1 MTMADVESSAD
12 NSRLQAAAAK
22 TWWIYLIQGVAAALI
37 GFLLL
42 ASTEKTL
49 AVLIALLGIYWI
61 ISGLFNIVAALSGHV
76 EEHKWWVVVAGV
88 ISIIAGIVVL
98 DNMLWSSLVLPTLA
112 VIIMGI
118 AALINGVVTI
128 FAGRSKHGHRE
139 RSWAGFFLGIL
150 YILFGFL
157 LLTHPII
164 GAVALIYAVAVW
176 GIIGGIILI
185 VLSFQVKK
193 LAHD

>member
-1 MTMADVESSAD
+1 MTMADVESSVD
-12 NSRLQAAAAK
+12 SSQLQAASAK
-22 TWWIYLIQGVAAALI
+22 TWWIYLLQGVAAALL
-37 GFLLL
+37 GVLLV

-49 AVLIALLGIYWI
+49 VVLIALLGIYWI
-61 ISGLFNIVAALSGHV
+61 ISGIFNIVAALSGHV
-76 EEHKWWVVVAGV
+76 EDHKWWVVVAGV

-98 DNMLWSSLVLPTLA
+98 DNMVWSSIVLPTLA

-128 FAGRSKHGHRE
+128 FAGRSKQGHRE
-139 RSWAGFFLGIL
+139 RSWAGFFLGVL
-150 YILFGFL
+150 YILFGIL
-157 LLTHPII
+157 LLANPII
-164 GAVALIYAVAVW
+164 GAVALIYAVAIW

-185 VLSFQVKK
+185 VLSFRVKK